1 MPEKY
6 DCRNNSVLGGKTG
19 CGEYGWHQRAEQN
32 PDINKTQTNQNY
44 CMKIAAIIARSLLGL
59 LFVVFGLNIFLNFI
73 PLPLPPEGPARNF
86 MIALGVRHYF
96 WVVGALEFIGGVL
109 LLSGR
114 YTPLGLTLLG
124 PVIINILCVHIFLDP
139 SGLPM
144 AIIVAALASFLL
156 YRYRE
161 HFVGLI
167 NPALSAPSRSA
178 TTGDAKS

>member
-1 MPEKY
+1 
-6 DCRNNSVLGGKTG
+6 
-19 CGEYGWHQRAEQN
+19 
-32 PDINKTQTNQNY
+32 
-44 CMKIAAIIARSLLGL
+44 
-59 LFVVFGLNIFLNFI
+59 
-73 PLPLPPEGPARNF
+73 
-86 MIALGVRHYF
+86 MIALESGIISGLSAR
-96 WVVGALEFIGGVL
+96 WNLLAVL

-139 SGLPM
+139 IGLPM